1 MEPNPRQRNPVKP
14 GKTRYS
20 FFVFFFSLPFFSTTT
35 EQQERKGEWPLVRP
49 QKSRQK
55 SPFDDNKNQQETLEM
70 SLSTVV
76 DVDVGVRPF
85 KQRRPTNR
93 ATFTVELVWPLKKKL
108 VAVATEKKTSFFK
121 QNWQR
126 CSSVP
131 IHQGIFEPR
140 DPVTSSERVTSESAL
155 VKGKKTEQKT
165 AGTRLVSREPI
176 VSVFFS
182 QCEPKQQFHPRL
194 PHIRWPT
201 KLGKTR

>member
-85 KQRRPTNR
+85 KTASPHQPSNIHRRIS
-93 ATFTVELVWPLKKKL
+93 L
-108 VAVATEKKTSFFK
+108 AVEKKTRR
-121 QNWQR
+121 R
-126 CSSVP
+126 CY
-131 IHQGIFEPR
+131 R
-140 DPVTSSERVTSESAL
+140 
-155 VKGKKTEQKT
+155 KKN
-165 AGTRLVSREPI
+165 I
-176 VSVFFS
+176 VF
-182 QCEPKQQFHPRL
+182 Q
-194 PHIRWPT
+194 T
-201 KLGKTR
+201 KLATLLVRSNPSGNL